1 MLNPRDK
8 TVTVHHLV
16 LKFAS
21 KSSYVNYC
29 RHNYT
34 KQQHILNTSY
44 VVLCSNVTMLTQEN

>member
-34 KQQHILNTSY
+34 KQRHILNTSY